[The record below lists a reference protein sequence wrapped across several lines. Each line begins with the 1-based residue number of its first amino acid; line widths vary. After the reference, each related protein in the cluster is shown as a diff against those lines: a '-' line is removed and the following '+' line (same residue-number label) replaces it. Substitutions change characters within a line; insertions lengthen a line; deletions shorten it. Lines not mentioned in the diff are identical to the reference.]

1 MSSQR
6 YAESRTVHEESR
18 RSTDGFDSPYKS
30 RVNVP
35 IQHSTTNL
43 SHNPNEQLVH
53 ERLRHHDTSIQ
64 WVNDQISGKEKFRVH
79 INIEGFSQ
87 NEVC

>member
-1 MSSQR
+1 
-6 YAESRTVHEESR
+6 
-18 RSTDGFDSPYKS
+18 
-30 RVNVP
+30 
-35 IQHSTTNL
+35 L